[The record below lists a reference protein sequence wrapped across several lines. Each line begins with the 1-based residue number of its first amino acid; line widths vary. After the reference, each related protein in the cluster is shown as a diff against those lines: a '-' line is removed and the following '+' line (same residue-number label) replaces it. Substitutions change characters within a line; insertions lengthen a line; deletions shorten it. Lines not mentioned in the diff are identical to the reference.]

1 MTSLTSVATRHR
13 QLTVVGVV
21 GFAAMMALGAQ
32 IAIPIPG
39 TPVPFTLQPLAVVLA
54 GLCLGPVAGAASMVL
69 YLLVGALGAPVF
81 SPIGAPGVLR
91 LIGPTGGYLLAAPA
105 AAAIAGLVGRRFPAF
120 AGRMLAAFLGIAT
133 LYLGGVAQLLVQWIA
148 LANFIAPRPCPDTRL
163 AGDERFPVVDQN
175 DEFLRDASRSDVH
188 GNNLRHRAVHILIF
202 NSAGEV
208 YLQQRS
214 RWKDRHPLKWDSSAA
229 GHVGA
234 TESYDET
241 AQRELEEEL
250 GISVR
255 LEKISKLP
263 ASECTDQ
270 EFVWLYRGDVAG
282 NVSPNRTE
290 IEAGGFFPE
299 TIVDGWAAARPE
311 DFAPGF
317 IECWKVYR
325 RKNCNDCGALT

>member
-13 QLTVVGVV
+13 QLTAVGVV

-133 LYLGGVAQLLVQWIA
+133 LYLGGVAQLELITGS
-148 LANFIAPRPCPDTRL
+148 L
-163 AGDERFPVVDQN
+163 ER
-175 DEFLRDASRSDVH
+175 
-188 GNNLRHRAVHILIF
+188 
-202 NSAGEV
+202 
-208 YLQQRS
+208 
-214 RWKDRHPLKWDSSAA
+214 
-229 GHVGA
+229 
-234 TESYDET
+234 
-241 AQRELEEEL
+241 
-250 GISVR
+250 
-255 LEKISKLP
+255 
-263 ASECTDQ
+263 
-270 EFVWLYRGDVAG
+270 
-282 NVSPNRTE
+282 
-290 IEAGGFFPE
+290 
-299 TIVDGWAAARPE
+299 AAAMGTVPFILADLGKVVVAAVISSTRSSRP
-311 DFAPGF
+311 
-317 IECWKVYR
+317 I
-325 RKNCNDCGALT
+325 T